1 MSLIQT
7 KNGIRISD
15 CPLLYLAIKWLIVG
29 VEIQHF
35 DQCHC
40 LILFFKASIRINAS
54 TERNLIFNLLT
65 LLLRSSVEKRCVNY
79 TLAVPMLFLEHTANW
94 YILLAAHAPRLAE
107 I

>member
-1 MSLIQT
+1 MSVIQT
-7 KNGIRISD
+7 KNGIRIFD
-15 CPLLYLAIKWLIVG
+15 CTVLYLAIKWLIVG
-29 VEIQHF
+29 VEKRHF

-65 LLLRSSVEKRCVNY
+65 LLLRSSVEKRCVYY

-94 YILLAAHAPRLAE
+94 YILLAAHAEAC
-107 I
+107 